1 MSIQN
6 LADITMRAATREVD
20 AVSAIAR
27 PAAPAQ
33 AQPQHTAPAPS
44 AALSAAARDA
54 ERVKAAAQQLD
65 SYLKSSG
72 RSLEFRVDEKSGRVV
87 VKVHD
92 SATGEVIRQIPNEET
107 LRLAES
113 LADPVRGGSA
123 VLDVVA

>member
-6 LADITMRAATREVD
+6 LADSTARVAIRELD
-20 AVSAIAR
+20 AVAPVAK
-27 PAAPAQ
+27 PA
-33 AQPQHTAPAPS
+33 AQPQPALP
-44 AALSAAARDA
+44 ARPPAAAAVPDA
-54 ERVKAAAQQLD
+54 ERVKAAAKQLD

-72 RSLEFRVDEKSGRVV
+72 RNLEFRVDEKSGRVV

-113 LADPVRGGSA
+113 LADPVNGGST